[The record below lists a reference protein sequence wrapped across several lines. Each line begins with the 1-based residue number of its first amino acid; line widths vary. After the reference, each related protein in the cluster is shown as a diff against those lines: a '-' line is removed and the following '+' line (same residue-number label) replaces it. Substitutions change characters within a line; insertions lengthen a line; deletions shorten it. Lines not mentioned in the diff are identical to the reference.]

1 MKKPRHLSKEEREL
15 WDKIARTAEPIER
28 ETPAPGVSQAPRR
41 KPSAKSAVPLAP
53 FKIGAKS
60 PAPASSQTS
69 FPGIAERLGAA
80 PLNMDAKAF
89 GRMKRGKISPDGRI
103 DLHGMT
109 VAEAHRELIE
119 YILDA
124 NAAGKRLVLVITG
137 KGRTQNQNETFPV
150 SRGVLRH
157 QVPQWLTLP
166 PLRNIILQVTPANRR
181 HGGDGAYYVYL
192 KRPR

>member
-1 MKKPRHLSKEEREL
+1 
-15 WDKIARTAEPIER
+15 
-28 ETPAPGVSQAPRR
+28 
-41 KPSAKSAVPLAP
+41 
-53 FKIGAKS
+53 
-60 PAPASSQTS
+60 
-69 FPGIAERLGAA
+69 
-80 PLNMDAKAF
+80 MDAKAF

-109 VAEAHRELIE
+109 VAEAHRELVE

-137 KGRTQNQNETFPV
+137 KGRTPNQNETFPV

-157 QVPQWLTLP
+157 QVPQWLSLA
-166 PLRNIILQVTPANRR
+166 PLKNIVLQVTPANRR

-192 KRPR
+192 KRSR